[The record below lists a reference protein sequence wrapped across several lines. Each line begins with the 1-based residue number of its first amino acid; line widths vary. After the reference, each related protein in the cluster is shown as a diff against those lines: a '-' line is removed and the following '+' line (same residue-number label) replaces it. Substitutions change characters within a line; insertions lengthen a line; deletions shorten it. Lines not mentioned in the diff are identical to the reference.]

1 MSEKAAT
8 WCAARAS
15 KRFGVTR
22 RHRGVRSDRCNSS
35 CAERVRCR
43 SAYRVREMIYV
54 VEGTCL
60 NFVKFLD
67 GDDVAKNSDFLER
80 KMVEHGQ
87 FLKF

>member
-22 RHRGVRSDRCNSS
+22 RHRGVRSDRCS

-60 NFVKFLD
+60 NFVKILE
-67 GDDVAKNSDFLER
+67 GDDVAKNSDFLEM
-80 KMVEHGQ
+80 KMVEHG
-87 FLKF
+87 